1 MGFGLGLGGFVKED
15 NQSSEEEEEEGE
27 GEGGGEGV
35 LRESK
40 YWKRVLSNI
49 RVLPV
54 PVGLSN
60 KENLRFGSWRVL
72 YKEDIKRY

>member
-1 MGFGLGLGGFVKED
+1 MGLKRREGDGLVGFGFGLGWFVKED
-15 NQSSEEEEEEGE
+15 NQSSEEEEGEGE
-27 GEGGGEGV
+27 GEGEGV

-40 YWKRVLSNI
+40 YWKSVLSSI

-60 KENLRFGSWRVL
+60 KENLKFGS
-72 YKEDIKRY
+72 

>member
-1 MGFGLGLGGFVKED
+1 MGLKRREGDGLVGFGFGLGWFVKEE
-15 NQSSEEEEEEGE
+15 NQSSEEEEGE
-27 GEGGGEGV
+27 GEGEGV

-40 YWKRVLSNI
+40 YWKSVLSSI

-60 KENLRFGSWRVL
+60 KENLKFGS
-72 YKEDIKRY
+72 

>member
-1 MGFGLGLGGFVKED
+1 MGLKRREGDGLVGFGFGLGWFVKED
-15 NQSSEEEEEEGE
+15 NQSSEEEEGE
-27 GEGGGEGV
+27 GEGEGV

-40 YWKRVLSNI
+40 YWKSVLSSI

-60 KENLRFGSWRVL
+60 KENLKFGS
-72 YKEDIKRY
+72 